1 MPDGFVLNSWGP
13 PPVPT
18 ADTPAPAMAG
28 AYQGGLAASPV
39 AVPPAPPGVNVPEF
53 RKETAKKIAD
63 EDDHLR
69 EKALS
74 SMEFLGLSPKVKQ
87 IYRDS
92 PDVFGPWVGTTAY
105 NDFVRSPA
113 AATSSFNPFASD
125 SAANMEKFNQVQGA
139 TKQLSTLGLK
149 AAFGSRISNVDVAQH
164 NAMFGGAGSA
174 SAESAVKS
182 LERMEQQHMNT
193 LQSAVDRGLVDPS
206 RVPRDVVELGIK
218 NGQLNPSRFLPR
230 IASPADAARLPSGS
244 LFVNPD
250 GKVLKV
256 P

>member
-1 MPDGFVLNSWGP
+1 MAEGFVLNSWGP

-18 ADTPAPAMAG
+18 ADAPAPATAG

-63 EDDHLR
+63 SDELLR
-69 EKALS
+69 DKALGS
-74 SMEFLGLSPKVKQ
+74 VDFLGLSPKVKQ

-92 PDVFGPWVGTTAY
+92 PDVFGPWVGSTAY
-105 NDFVRSPA
+105 NDFVRSPL
-113 AATSSFNPFASD
+113 AATVSSEAQK
-125 SAANMEKFNQVQGA
+125 NMEKFNQVAGA

-149 AAFGSRISNVDVAQH
+149 AAFGGRISNMEVGQH
-164 NAMFGGAGSA
+164 NAMFGGLQAASSDSA
-174 SAESAVKS
+174 IQS

-193 LQSAVDRGLVDPS
+193 IQSAVDRGLIDPS
-206 RVPRDVVELGIK
+206 RVPRDVVELGIQ

-244 LFVNPD
+244 LFVNPQ